1 MEIERLWGRAPGWFM
16 RQPRE
21 HKARLLAWYRVHL
34 NPTAQPD
41 NIAPMRSGAPLK
53 RGS

>member
-16 RQPRE
+16 RQTRDD
-21 HKARLLAWYRVHL
+21 KARLLAWYRVYL
-34 NPTAQPD
+34 QPIAQPD
-41 NIAPMRSGAPLK
+41 GIAPMRSGAPLK